1 MANYTIELRKIL
13 SSRDIFKSI
22 NYDFY
27 EETYKPIFEEKFIKR
42 FYFREIGVE
51 TIERFL
57 VNLETTLNEIMP
69 YYKHLYSTTTY
80 KYDPILN
87 YDVTETITREIV
99 GATESDNS
107 LNQSSTQNEGVRNYD
122 TPIIKVKDPNNYKKS
137 PSFITDSEGNS
148 LLKANSNK
156 RENNKSNEINNR
168 TTRGNMGVMTTQ
180 DLIKKEREIIIN
192 IDKMILDDLEILFM
206 QVF

>member
-13 SSRDIFKSI
+13 SSRDIFKAI

-27 EETYKPIFEEKFIKR
+27 EEVYKPIFEEKFIKR

-57 VNLETTLNEIMP
+57 INLETTLNEIMP

-80 KYDPILN
+80 KYNPILN
-87 YDVTETITREIV
+87 YDVTETITREII
-99 GATESDNS
+99 GASETDNNI
-107 LNQSSTQNEGVRNYD
+107 NQSSSQNEGTRNYD
-122 TPIIKVKDPNNYKKS
+122 TPIIKVKEPNNYKKS
-137 PSFITDSEGNS
+137 PSFITDIEGNN
-148 LLKANSNK
+148 LLNANSNK

-168 TTRGNMGVMTTQ
+168 TTRGNIGVMTTQ

>member
-27 EETYKPIFEEKFIKR
+27 EDDYRQIFEEKFIKR

-57 VNLETTLNEIMP
+57 INLETTLNEIMP
-69 YYKHLYSTTTY
+69 YYKHLYLTTTY

-87 YDVTETITREIV
+87 YDVTETITREII
-99 GATESDNS
+99 GASESDNNI
-107 LNQSSTQNEGVRNYD
+107 NQSSNQNEGIRNYD

-137 PSFITDSEGNS
+137 PSFITDSEGNN

-168 TTRGNMGVMTTQ
+168 TTRGNIGVMTTQ

>member
-13 SSRDIFKSI
+13 SSRDIFKAI

-27 EETYKPIFEEKFIKR
+27 EEVYKPIFEEKFIKR

-57 VNLETTLNEIMP
+57 INLETTLNEIMP

-87 YDVTETITREIV
+87 YDVTETITREVI
-99 GATESDNS
+99 GASESDNNI
-107 LNQSSTQNEGVRNYD
+107 NQSSTQNEGVRNYD
-122 TPIIKVKDPNNYKKS
+122 TPIIKVKDANNYKKS
-137 PSFITDSEGNS
+137 PSFITDSEG
-148 LLKANSNK
+148 SNTVNGSSNR

-168 TTRGNMGVMTTQ
+168 TTKGNIGVMTTQ

-192 IDKMILDDLEILFM
+192 IDKMILDELEVLFM

>member
-1 MANYTIELRKIL
+1 MANYTIELREIL
-13 SSRDIFKSI
+13 RSKDIFKAI
-22 NYDFY
+22 NYNLY
-27 EETYKPIFEEKFIKR
+27 ENNYKPIFEEKFIKR

-51 TIERFL
+51 TIQRFII
-57 VNLETTLNEIMP
+57 NLESTLNEIMP
-69 YYKHLYSTTTY
+69 YYEHLYQTTTY

-99 GATESDNS
+99 GASETDNNI
-107 LNQSSTQNEGVRNYD
+107 NQSSSQNEGIRNYD

-137 PSFITDSEGNS
+137 PSFITDSE
-148 LLKANSNK
+148 ASNTVNGSSNR
-156 RENNKSNEINNR
+156 RENNKSNEVNNR
-168 TTRGNMGVMTTQ
+168 STRGNIGVMTTQ

>member
-13 SSRDIFKSI
+13 SSRDMFKSI

-57 VNLETTLNEIMP
+57 INLETTLNEIMP
-69 YYKHLYSTTTY
+69 YYKHLYQTTTY

-99 GATESDNS
+99 GELESN
-107 LNQSSTQNEGVRNYD
+107 NRAEQSTNQNEGIRNYD
-122 TPIIKVKDPNNYKKS
+122 TPIIKVKDENNYKKS
-137 PSFITDSEGNS
+137 PSFITDTQ
-148 LLKANSNK
+148 SNNTLNGSSNR

-168 TTRGNMGVMTTQ
+168 RTRGNIGVMTTQ
-180 DLIKKEREIIIN
+180 DLIKKERENIIN
-192 IDKMILDDLEILFM
+192 IDKMILDDLEVLFM

>member
-57 VNLETTLNEIMP
+57 INLETTLNEIMP
-69 YYKHLYSTTTY
+69 YYKHLYQTTTY

-99 GATESDNS
+99 GELESN
-107 LNQSSTQNEGVRNYD
+107 NRAEQSTNQNEGIRNYD
-122 TPIIKVKDPNNYKKS
+122 TPIIKVKDENNYKKS
-137 PSFITDSEGNS
+137 PSFITDTQ
-148 LLKANSNK
+148 SNNTLNGSSNR

-168 TTRGNMGVMTTQ
+168 TTRGNIGVMTTQ

>member
-13 SSRDIFKSI
+13 SSRDIFKAI
-22 NYDFY
+22 NYNLY
-27 EETYKPIFEEKFIKR
+27 ENSYKPIFEEKFIKH

-57 VNLETTLNEIMP
+57 INLETTLNEIMP
-69 YYKHLYSTTTY
+69 YYKHLYQTTTY

-168 TTRGNMGVMTTQ
+168 TTRGNIGVMTTQ

>member
-13 SSRDIFKSI
+13 SSRDIFKAI
-22 NYDFY
+22 TYDFY

-69 YYKHLYSTTTY
+69 YYKHLYQTTTY

-168 TTRGNMGVMTTQ
+168 TTRGNIGVMTTQ

>member
-27 EETYKPIFEEKFIKR
+27 EKTYKPIFEEKFIKR

-57 VNLETTLNEIMP
+57 INLETTLNEIMP
-69 YYKHLYSTTTY
+69 YYNHLYQTTTY

-122 TPIIKVKDPNNYKKS
+122 TPIIKVKDPNSYKKS
-137 PSFITDSEGNS
+137 PSFITDSEGNN

-168 TTRGNMGVMTTQ
+168 TTRGNIGVMTTQ

-192 IDKMILDDLEILFM
+192 IDKMILDDLEVLFM

>member
-27 EETYKPIFEEKFIKR
+27 EDDYRPIFEEKFIKR

-57 VNLETTLNEIMP
+57 INLETTLNEIMP
-69 YYKHLYSTTTY
+69 YYKHLYLTTTY

-99 GATESDNS
+99 GASESDNS
-107 LNQSSTQNEGVRNYD
+107 INQSSSQNEGVRNYD

-137 PSFITDSEGNS
+137 PSFITDSEGNN

-168 TTRGNMGVMTTQ
+168 TTRGNIGVMTTQ

-192 IDKMILDDLEILFM
+192 IDKLILDDLEILFM

>member
-13 SSRDIFKSI
+13 SSRDIFKAI
-22 NYDFY
+22 TYDFY

-57 VNLETTLNEIMP
+57 INLETTLNEIMP
-69 YYKHLYSTTTY
+69 YYKHLYQTTTY

-99 GATESDNS
+99 GELESN
-107 LNQSSTQNEGVRNYD
+107 NRAEQSTNQNEGIRNYD
-122 TPIIKVKDPNNYKKS
+122 TPIIKVKDENNYKKS
-137 PSFITDSEGNS
+137 PSFITDTQ
-148 LLKANSNK
+148 SNNTLNGSSNR

-168 TTRGNMGVMTTQ
+168 TTRGNIGVMTTQ

>member
-1 MANYTIELRKIL
+1 MANYTIELRTIL
-13 SSRDIFKSI
+13 SSKDIFKAI

-27 EETYKPIFEEKFIKR
+27 EEAYRPIFEEKFIKR

-51 TIERFL
+51 TIERFII
-57 VNLETTLNEIMP
+57 NLETTLNEIMP
-69 YYKHLYSTTTY
+69 YYKHLYQTTTY

-107 LNQSSTQNEGVRNYD
+107 INQSSSQNEGIRNYD
-122 TPIIKVKDPNNYKKS
+122 TPIIKVKEPNNYKKS
-137 PSFITDSEGNS
+137 PSFITDTEGLTSLKGNS
-148 LLKANSNK
+148 SKK
-156 RENNKSNEINNR
+156 ENNKSNEINNR
-168 TTRGNMGVMTTQ
+168 TTRGNIGVMTTQ
-180 DLIKKEREIIIN
+180 DLIQKERDIIIN
-192 IDKMILDDLEILFM
+192 IDKLLLDELEVLFM

>member
-1 MANYTIELRKIL
+1 MANYTIELRTIL

-57 VNLETTLNEIMP
+57 INLETTLNEIMP
-69 YYKHLYSTTTY
+69 YYKHLYQTTTY

-99 GATESDNS
+99 GATETDNS
-107 LNQSSTQNEGVRNYD
+107 LNQSSTQNEGIRNYD

-137 PSFITDSEGNS
+137 PSFITDTQ
-148 LLKANSNK
+148 SNNTLNGSSNR

-168 TTRGNMGVMTTQ
+168 TTRGNIGVMTTQ
-180 DLIKKEREIIIN
+180 DLIKKERDIIIN

>member
-1 MANYTIELRKIL
+1 M

-57 VNLETTLNEIMP
+57 INLETTLNEIMP
-69 YYKHLYSTTTY
+69 YYKHLYQTTTY

-107 LNQSSTQNEGVRNYD
+107 LNQSSTQNEGIRNYD
-122 TPIIKVKDPNNYKKS
+122 TPIIKVKDQNNYKKS
-137 PSFITDSEGNS
+137 PSFITDTEGNN

-168 TTRGNMGVMTTQ
+168 TTRGNIGVMTTQ
-180 DLIKKEREIIIN
+180 DLIKKERDIIIN
-192 IDKMILDDLEILFM
+192 IDKMILDELEILFM

>member
-1 MANYTIELRKIL
+1 M

-27 EETYKPIFEEKFIKR
+27 EETYKSIFEEKFIKR

-57 VNLETTLNEIMP
+57 INLETTLNEIMP
-69 YYKHLYSTTTY
+69 YYKHLYQTTTY

-99 GATESDNS
+99 GATETDNS
-107 LNQSSTQNEGVRNYD
+107 LNQSSTQNEGIRNYD

-137 PSFITDSEGNS
+137 PSFITDTEGNN

-168 TTRGNMGVMTTQ
+168 TTRGNIGVMTTQ
-180 DLIKKEREIIIN
+180 DLIKKERDIIIN
-192 IDKMILDDLEILFM
+192 IDKMILDELEILFM

>member
-1 MANYTIELRKIL
+1 M
-13 SSRDIFKSI
+13 SSRDIFKAI
-22 NYDFY
+22 TYDFY
-27 EETYKPIFEEKFIKR
+27 EEVYKPIFEEKFIKR

-57 VNLETTLNEIMP
+57 INLETTLNEIMP
-69 YYKHLYSTTTY
+69 YYKHLYQTTTY

-99 GATESDNS
+99 GELESN
-107 LNQSSTQNEGVRNYD
+107 NRAEQSTNQNEGIRNYD
-122 TPIIKVKDPNNYKKS
+122 TPIIKVKDENNYKKS
-137 PSFITDSEGNS
+137 PSFITDTQ
-148 LLKANSNK
+148 SNNTLNGSSNR
-156 RENNKSNEINNR
+156 RENNKTNEVNKRN
-168 TTRGNMGVMTTQ
+168 TKGNIGTMTTQ

-192 IDKMILDDLEILFM
+192 IDKMILDDLEVLFM

>member
-1 MANYTIELRKIL
+1 MANYTIELREIL
-13 SSRDIFKSI
+13 KNKDIFKAI
-22 NYDFY
+22 NYNLY
-27 EETYKPIFEEKFIKR
+27 ENTYKPIFEEKFIKR

-51 TIERFL
+51 TIQRFII
-57 VNLETTLNEIMP
+57 NLETTLNEIMP
-69 YYKHLYSTTTY
+69 YYEHLYQTTTY

-99 GATESDNS
+99 GELESN
-107 LNQSSTQNEGVRNYD
+107 NRAEQSTNQNEGIRNYD
-122 TPIIKVKDPNNYKKS
+122 TPIIKAKDENNYKKS
-137 PSFITDSEGNS
+137 PSFITDTQ
-148 LLKANSNK
+148 SNNTLNGSSNR

-168 TTRGNMGVMTTQ
+168 TTRGNIGVMTTQ

>member
-27 EETYKPIFEEKFIKR
+27 EEAYKPIFEEKFIKR

-51 TIERFL
+51 TIERFII
-57 VNLETTLNEIMP
+57 NLETTLNEIMP
-69 YYKHLYSTTTY
+69 YYKHLYTTTTY

-87 YDVTETITREIV
+87 YDVTETITREII
-99 GATESDNS
+99 GASESDNNI
-107 LNQSSTQNEGVRNYD
+107 NQTSSQNEGIRNYD

-137 PSFITDSEGNS
+137 PSFITDSEGNN

-156 RENNKSNEINNR
+156 RENNKTNEINKR
-168 TTRGNMGVMTTQ
+168 TTRGNIGVMTTQ

-192 IDKMILDDLEILFM
+192 IDKMILDELEILFM

>member
-13 SSRDIFKSI
+13 NTKDIFKAI
-22 NYDFY
+22 TYDFY
-27 EETYKPIFEEKFIKR
+27 EDNYKPIFEEKFIKR

-57 VNLETTLNEIMP
+57 INLETTLNEIMP
-69 YYKHLYSTTTY
+69 YYKHLYTTTTY

-87 YDVTETITREIV
+87 YDVTETITREII
-99 GATESDNS
+99 GATESDNNI
-107 LNQSSTQNEGVRNYD
+107 NQSSSQNEGIRNYD
-122 TPIIKVKDPNNYKKS
+122 TPIIKVKDANNYKKS
-137 PSFITDSEGNS
+137 PSFITDSEGNN

-168 TTRGNMGVMTTQ
+168 TTRGNIGVMTTQ